1 MRFKIKIV
9 TKLLV
14 QYFRTKIIFTT
25 ISTIGVEL
33 NFSRG
38 LKNEG
43 TIQWQEV
50 GGPGYN
56 GGPGTKPRNNYQ
68 SCKIL
73 GVASQ

>member
-50 GGPGYN
+50 GDLATMGVQGRS
-56 GGPGTKPRNNYQ
+56 PGTIIRAAK
-68 SCKIL
+68 S
-73 GVASQ
+73 